1 MAHAMIAT
9 PTPTPTFRLVA
20 PAKINLF
27 LHVTGR
33 RDDGYHAL
41 ESVFVPI
48 SLADSV
54 VLTLR
59 RDGEIRLLNPPCG
72 LSTET
77 DLACRA
83 ARALQAATRTA
94 FGVDIELA
102 KSIPQGAGLGG
113 GSADAASTLLGLN
126 RLWRLNLSR
135 LDLQHIAATLGA
147 DVPFFVFGRPALA
160 QGIGEQLRAVSLPS
174 LHLVVASPG
183 VGVATAAVF
192 SDANLT
198 RNTQPLS
205 MPVFN
210 LDFGRNDLQPV
221 AERWAP
227 EISVLM
233 QDFVDA
239 GAAPRM
245 TGSGSC
251 VFALA
256 SDAAAANRVCRDL
269 QLRGRL
275 AWAVRTLPRHP
286 LYSFADG
293 AII

>member
-1 MAHAMIAT
+1 MTAHHALTLA
-9 PTPTPTFRLVA
+9 A

-33 RDDGYHAL
+33 RDDGYHSL

-48 SLADSV
+48 SLADTV
-54 VLTLR
+54 ALTLR
-59 RDGEIRLLNPPCG
+59 HDGEIRLLNPPPG
-72 LSTET
+72 LTNTT

-83 ARALQAATRTA
+83 ARALQAVTRTGL
-94 FGVDIELA
+94 GVDIELF
-102 KSIPQGAGLGG
+102 KRIPQGAGLGG

-135 LDLQHIAATLGA
+135 GELHRVAATLGA

-160 QGIGEQLRAVSLPS
+160 HGIGEQLRAVSLPT

-183 VGVATAAVF
+183 VAVATAAVF
-192 SDANLT
+192 SHPNLT
-198 RNTQPLS
+198 RDTLPQLT
-205 MPVFN
+205 PVFA
-210 LDFGRNDLQPV
+210 LDFGRNDLQTV
-221 AERWAP
+221 AEALAP
-227 EISVLM
+227 EISQLA
-233 QDFVDA
+233 QDFVNA

-251 VFALA
+251 VFALTSSATAA
-256 SDAAAANRVCRDL
+256 SHLCRDL
-269 QLRGRL
+269 QSRGRP
-275 AWAVRTLPRHP
+275 AWAVRTLRHHP
-286 LYSFADG
+286 LYSFVSD